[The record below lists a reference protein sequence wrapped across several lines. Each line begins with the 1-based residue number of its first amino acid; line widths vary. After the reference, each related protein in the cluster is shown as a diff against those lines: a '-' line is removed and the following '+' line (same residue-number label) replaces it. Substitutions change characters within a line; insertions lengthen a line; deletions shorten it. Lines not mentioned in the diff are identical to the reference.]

1 MLKDNIFMYY
11 FLKVKEQFISLH
23 LIYIK
28 HFMANNYLLNY
39 WINEVHWGYNY
50 LLVVILLLVISI
62 LLYRIRK
69 LQKTIKKTNHSYRFS
84 FDILDN
90 LPFPIF
96 VKDITNDF
104 RYYYW
109 NKESA
114 AQSGISSEE
123 AIGHTDYEIYGEE
136 RGEKYRHID
145 KELIQA
151 GKVYRKEEKYT
162 TPDGI
167 THDTIAV
174 KSIISWEGEKKWLL
188 ATRWDITQLKNY
200 ERELVAAKE
209 ELEKALKKQKLAL
222 KSIDFG
228 LIYID
233 KNYRVQWEETR
244 QIASLVKG
252 RRYIPGKICYQTS
265 ALRNEPCGQCA
276 FKKAIEQGKIIRHT
290 IRVDD
295 VDFEVTATPVFGD
308 EKETEIIGGLLRF
321 ENITEKLKMDK
332 MLQEAKEKAEESNR
346 LKSAF
351 LANMSHEIR
360 TPLNA
365 IVGFSEMVCQTEGK
379 IIRHTIR
386 VDDVDFEVTAT
397 PVFGDEKETEIIGG
411 LLRFE
416 NITEKLKMDKMLQE
430 AKEKAEESN
439 RLKSAFLANMSHEI
453 RTPLNAIVG
462 FSEMVCQT
470 EEEEERKEFVKI
482 ISSNNILLLQL
493 IDDIL
498 DLSKI
503 EAGTMEFTFAQ
514 TDINELMEGI
524 CRQMQEK
531 NSSPDI
537 QILFTEK
544 ADQCMMYTDR
554 IRLSQVIINFTNNA
568 LKFTPKGSIEM
579 GYRIEE
585 AKDEIYFYVKDTGI
599 GIPAD
604 KIDKVFERF
613 VKLNSFIKGTGLG
626 LAICRVIVERLGGV
640 IGVESKEG
648 EGSRFWFRIPRSEK
662 IEK

>member
-1 MLKDNIFMYY
+1 MYY
-11 FLKVKEQFISLH
+11 LLKITEQFISLRH
-23 LIYIK
+23 IYSK
-28 HFMANNYLLNY
+28 HSMANNILLIS
-39 WINEVHWGYNY
+39 WIYEFYMGYNY
-50 LLVVILLLVISI
+50 LLIIILLLIICI
-62 LLYRIRK
+62 LLYKVHK
-69 LQKTIKKTNHSYRFS
+69 LRKTIQKTNHSYRFS

-90 LPFPIF
+90 LPFPII

-109 NKESA
+109 NKEASI
-114 AQSGISSEE
+114 QSEIDSRE
-123 AIGHTDYEIYGEE
+123 AIGHTDYEIYGKD
-136 RGEKYRHID
+136 RGEKYRNID
-145 KELIQA
+145 KELVHD
-151 GKVYRKEEKYT
+151 GKVYRGEEKYV

-167 THDTIAV
+167 IHDTIAV
-174 KSIISWEGEKKWLL
+174 KSIISWEDEKKWLL
-188 ATRWDITQLKNY
+188 AIRWDITQLKNY
-200 ERELVAAKE
+200 EREVVAAKE
-209 ELEKALKKQKLAL
+209 QLEKVLRKQKLAL

-233 KNYRVQWEETR
+233 KNYRVQWEETT
-244 QIASLVKG
+244 QITSLVKG

-265 ALRNEPCGQCA
+265 ALRNEPCEQCA

-295 VDFEVTATPVFGD
+295 VDFEVTATPVFND
-308 EKETEIIGGLLRF
+308 KDETEIIGGLLRF

-365 IVGFSEMVCQTEGK
+365 IVGFSEMICQS
-379 IIRHTIR
+379 
-386 VDDVDFEVTAT
+386 
-397 PVFGDEKETEIIGG
+397 
-411 LLRFE
+411 
-416 NITEKLKMDKMLQE
+416 Q
-430 AKEKAEESN
+430 
-439 RLKSAFLANMSHEI
+439 
-453 RTPLNAIVG
+453 
-462 FSEMVCQT
+462 
-470 EEEEERKEFVKI
+470 EEEEKQEFMKI

-503 EAGTMEFTFAQ
+503 EAGTMEFTLGP
-514 TDINELMEGI
+514 TDINELMDGI

-531 NSSPDI
+531 NTSPDV
-537 QILFTEK
+537 QIIFAEK
-544 ADQCMMYTDR
+544 AEQCILNTDR
-554 IRLSQVIINFTNNA
+554 VRLSQVIINFTNNA
-568 LKFTPKGSIEM
+568 MKFTPKGTIQM

-585 AKDEIYFYVKDTGI
+585 EKDEIYFYVKDTGI

-604 KIDKVFERF
+604 KTDKVFERF

-626 LAICRVIVERLGGV
+626 LAICRIIVERLGGV
-640 IGVESKEG
+640 IGVDSKEG
-648 EGSRFWFRIPRSEK
+648 EGSCFWFRIPMREIIVK
-662 IEK
+662 